1 MGKSAAKK
9 KVRHRHNVAAQHQCL
24 EGQISDDTISQTT
37 GRLELADKGTLF
49 LHEITRVPL
58 DLQPKLLRVVRSGEF
73 ELRGSTRRIRVN
85 VRWIASSR
93 HDLAERELHR
103 FRGDLYDRL
112 NAARIEVPSLR
123 ERREDIPCW

>member
-1 MGKSAAKK
+1 M
-9 KVRHRHNVAAQHQCL
+9 
-24 EGQISDDTISQTT
+24 
-37 GRLELADKGTLF
+37 
-49 LHEITRVPL
+49 PL